1 LKFLAFKWR
10 GFERL
15 GWLLDDEETVLAI
28 DRESKGMPQTIM
40 DVIKRGPYARHQI
53 KKAEDSLDRLNI
65 NDLEL
70 LPPITPREIF
80 SVDSNA
86 STPAEENYLGLTT
99 YPTISLRITRNHVTH
114 GQAIEIPKLSKT
126 LVSEGKL
133 VVIMGKG
140 GRYIGRQ
147 NALRHVFGYS
157 IYNEGSVRDYQNHT
171 PQLGLGKIF
180 DASAAFGPAIV
191 TADEFGDPNEQTIE
205 TRIDGEVVHSAPI
218 SNMRHKIED
227 VITYISSAIELAP
240 GDMICL
246 GVPTDTNAES
256 TRFLQKDERMD
267 ISISRIGTLSNLIK
281 DEPTEPRVAGCACC

>member
-15 GWLLDDEETVLAI
+15 GWLLDDEETVLAV

-53 KKAEDSLDRLNI
+53 KKAEDSLERLNI
-65 NDLEL
+65 NELEL

-86 STPAEENYLGLTT
+86 ADPAGENYLGLES
-99 YPTISLRITRNHVTH
+99 YPTISLRMTRNHMTH
-114 GQAIEIPKLSKT
+114 GQGIDIPKLSET
-126 LVSEGKL
+126 LSCEGKL
-133 VVIMGKG
+133 VVVMGKG
-140 GRYIGRQ
+140 GRYIARQ

-157 IYNEGSVRDYQNHT
+157 IYNEGSVKGYQSHT
-171 PQLGLGKIF
+171 PQLGLAKLF
-180 DASAAFGPAIV
+180 DASAAFGPASV
-191 TADEFGDPNEQTIE
+191 TADDFGDPYQQSLE
-205 TRIDGEVVHSAPI
+205 TRIDDQVVHSAPL
-218 SNMRHKIED
+218 STMRHKIED
-227 VITYISSAIELAP
+227 VIVYISSAVELFP

-246 GVPTDTNAES
+246 GIPADKSVEAA
-256 TRFLQKDERMD
+256 RLLQKDERMA
-267 ISISRIGTLSNLIK
+267 ISISGLGTLSNPIK